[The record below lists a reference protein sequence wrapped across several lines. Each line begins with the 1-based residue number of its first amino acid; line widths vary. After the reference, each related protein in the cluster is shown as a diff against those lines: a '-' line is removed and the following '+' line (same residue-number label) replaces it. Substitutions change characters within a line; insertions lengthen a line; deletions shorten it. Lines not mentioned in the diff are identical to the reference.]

1 MRMEYLRHK
10 KIMKICV
17 VLIAMVV
24 FLIEPTSTYAITQPE
39 VTSKLNSLMGQ
50 YVGTTWNGYDMGS
63 QCKGFAN
70 MIFRNLFGVYIGPYP
85 TSANYKIE
93 NANAVEVGV
102 LSPSSMTQS
111 AATEL
116 LKKGEPGDYIQVRRR
131 SSGNPH
137 SMIVVNK
144 DSGGITVFDCNSD
157 GRNSVRSYYITWDSF
172 YKSNCAVSLYHAK
185 NYEVQVINNPTGEID
200 SVTGGTGSVTVRGW
214 AYDKDALSEA
224 LDIHVYIGGPAG
236 SGAPCYIIKANK
248 ERTDVPKVYPG
259 VGSYHGYNETLE
271 TDRTG
276 TQDIYIYAINKGG
289 GYNTLLGYKTVTII
303 KTSYNPTGEIDSVT
317 GGTGS
322 ITVRGWAYDKD
333 ALSEA
338 LDIHVYIGG
347 PAGSGAPCYII
358 KANKERADVPKVY
371 PGVGSYHG
379 YNETLE
385 TGRTGT
391 QDIYIYAINK
401 GGGYNTLLGYKTV
414 TIKKQNHPTGVY
426 ESATGGAGTVN
437 VKGWAY
443 DADDVSRAL
452 DIHVYIGGE
461 CGSSNAEKHSISANK
476 KRTDV
481 ENVYPGTGNYHGF
494 NANITTNKTG
504 KQKVYV
510 YAINIGGG
518 SNQLLGCKEVTIQE
532 KPRSVESV
540 SILNE
545 KGYICRNT
553 WIDSVN
559 KSIILQAEVYPENA
573 DNKKVIW
580 SSEDSSIVAVDS
592 EGRVTAKKNGAAFIT
607 ATTEDGN
614 YSSKCLVKVGLD
626 SVIYGDIN
634 FDGNITAS
642 DLSTMNNVLNG
653 TMTVSEAERV
663 ILDLNGDSKVTQ
675 EDKELLVQFILG
687 EIDTFPVETMLSEIK
702 ITKEPDMLSYY
713 VGDTLKTTGMQVTAV
728 YRNGSSKVVTGYSVS
743 ADLSAAGE
751 RKATV
756 TYSEAEVTRTAA
768 FTVQVSSVS
777 LNKILIT
784 RKPDKTSY
792 VKGEE
797 MNTTGMI
804 VKAQYTNGTTKTVTD
819 YIVESI
825 RNFAEG
831 EQQVKITYEENGI
844 VCTAYFDI
852 MVIGI
857 CESYGHAWN
866 AGVVTKEAT
875 DSENGIKTY
884 TCTKCNAVKTEVLP
898 AMGQKENQEPT
909 VPTTPGESEEGN
921 IGEGTETGNT
931 EENTEKDGAET
942 NGTGETEGDASENG
956 SAGEKEGDS
965 SENDSDT
972 EDGEEDES
980 EELLAIG
987 DILEDIDGK
996 AEYEIIS
1003 IEKSGICAEFTETV
1017 NRKDSVVTIPDK
1029 VELED
1034 GMVCKVVSVADSAF
1048 KNNKYIK
1055 RISVGNNVKIIGKK
1069 AFYGCKNLTDIRLGE
1084 NVETI
1089 GANAFIGCVKVKSL
1103 TLPSKVKKIGSNA
1116 FYGCKK
1122 LKTLTIKSTKL
1133 TSKGIAK
1140 KAFKNLPVNASVK
1153 VPKSKLNT
1161 YRNLLRQKGLSA
1173 KIKITKM

>member
-1 MRMEYLRHK
+1 MKYVRHK
-10 KIMKICV
+10 NFIKIYVALFV
-17 VLIAMVV
+17 VMV
-24 FLIEPTSTYAITQPE
+24 FLIEPTNTYAVSQSE
-39 VTSKLNSLMGQ
+39 VTSKLNSLMNQ
-50 YVGTTWNGYDMGS
+50 YVGTTWDEYDMGS
-63 QCKGFAN
+63 ECKGFAN
-70 MIFRNLFGVYIGPYP
+70 MIFRKLFGVYIGPYP
-85 TSANYKIE
+85 NSENYRLE

-102 LSPSSMTQS
+102 LSPSSMTQNT
-111 AATEL
+111 AVEL
-116 LKKGEPGDYIQVRRR
+116 LKKGAPGDYIQVRRR
-131 SSGNPH
+131 ASGKPH
-137 SMIVVNK
+137 SMIFVNK

-157 GRNSVRSYYITWDSF
+157 GRNGVRSYYITWNSF
-172 YKSNCAVSLYHAK
+172 YSKNCAVSLYHAK
-185 NYEVQVINNPTGEID
+185 NYEVQTSHNPAGAIDGVTGE
-200 SVTGGTGSVTVRGW
+200 TGSVTVSGW
-214 AYDKDALSEA
+214 AFDEDALSEA

-248 ERTDVPKVYPG
+248 ERADVSNVYPEAG
-259 VGSYHGYNETLE
+259 KYHGYNETLE

-289 GYNTLLGYKTVTII
+289 GYNTLLGYKTVII
-303 KTSYNPTGEIDSVT
+303 K
-317 GGTGS
+317 
-322 ITVRGWAYDKD
+322 K
-333 ALSEA
+333 L
-338 LDIHVYIGG
+338 
-347 PAGSGAPCYII
+347 
-358 KANKERADVPKVY
+358 
-371 PGVGSYHG
+371 
-379 YNETLE
+379 
-385 TGRTGT
+385 
-391 QDIYIYAINK
+391 
-401 GGGYNTLLGYKTV
+401 
-414 TIKKQNHPTGVY
+414 NHPTGEY
-426 ESATGGAGTVN
+426 ESAAGGAGSVN

-461 CGSSNAEKHSISANK
+461 SGSPNAEGHSISANK
-476 KRTDV
+476 KCTDV
-481 ENVYPGTGNYHGF
+481 ENVYPGVGNYHGF
-494 NANITTNKTG
+494 NADITTEKTG

-559 KSIILQAEVYPENA
+559 NSIILQAEVYPENA

-580 SSEDSSIVAVDS
+580 SSGDSSIVTVDS
-592 EGRVTAKKNGAAFIT
+592 GGRVTAKKNGAAFIT

-614 YSSKCLVKVGLD
+614 YSSKCLVKVGMD

-642 DLSTMNNVLNG
+642 DLSTMNGVVNG
-653 TMTVSEAERV
+653 TMTVSEAELV

-702 ITKEPDMLSYY
+702 ITKAPDTLSYY

-728 YRNGSSKVVTGYSVS
+728 YRNGSSKVVTGYNVS
-743 ADLSAAGE
+743 ADLSTAGE
-751 RKATV
+751 QKATV
-756 TYSEAEVTRTAA
+756 TYSEAGVTRTAA

-792 VKGEE
+792 IKGEE
-797 MNTTGMI
+797 MNPAGMI

-819 YIVESI
+819 YTVESI
-825 RNFAEG
+825 RNFSEG
-831 EQQVKITYEENGI
+831 EQQVKITYEENGV
-844 VCTAYFDI
+844 VCTAYCDI
-852 MVIGI
+852 TVIGTCEAYGHTWSYENTGNGVHAKI
-857 CESYGHAWN
+857 CSICGAKEEENCKLSVMTIEATCSNEGYTEHFCTLCDYSYVDNRQGKLQHTYDCVITKKTSCVSSGIETYTCSYCGDSYEKEIAATGHAWN

-884 TCTKCNAVKTEVLP
+884 TCTKCNAVKTEVIP

-909 VPTTPGESEEGN
+909 VPTTPGESEGN
-921 IGEGTETGNT
+921 IGENTETGNT
-931 EENTEKDGAET
+931 EENTEKDGSET
-942 NGTGETEGDASENG
+942 NGAGETGDDASQNDSAGETEGDVSENG
-956 SAGEKEGDS
+956 SDTGD
-965 SENDSDT
+965 
-972 EDGEEDES
+972 GAEDES
-980 EELLAIG
+980 EELPEIG
-987 DILEDIDGK
+987 DILEDAEGK

-1017 NRKDSVVTIPDK
+1017 NGKDSVVTIPDK

-1034 GMVCKVVSVADSAF
+1034 GTICKVVSVADSAF

-1069 AFYGCKNLTDIRLGE
+1069 AFYGCKNLTDIRLGK

-1089 GANAFIGCVKVKSL
+1089 GANAFTGCVKVKSL
-1103 TLPSKVKKIGSNA
+1103 TLPAKVKKIGSNA

-1122 LKTLTIKSTKL
+1122 LITLTIKSTKL
-1133 TSKGIAK
+1133 TSKGVAK
-1140 KAFKNLPVNASVK
+1140 KAFKNLPANASVK